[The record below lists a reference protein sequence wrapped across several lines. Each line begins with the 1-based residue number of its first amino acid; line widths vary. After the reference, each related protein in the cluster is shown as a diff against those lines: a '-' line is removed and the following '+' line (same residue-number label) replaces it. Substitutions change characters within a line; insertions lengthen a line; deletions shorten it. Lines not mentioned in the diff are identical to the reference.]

1 MEKLEIIKGNI
12 EEQVFVAF
20 DDYLFSLNLDDRLN
34 NLNRYLSLAES
45 CGRELSETDALIAS
59 GIKRAV
65 DAHFPLRRSSN

>member
-34 NLNRYLSLAES
+34 NLNRHLSLAES